1 MDMSTNMILNSTRLL
16 VGTKQACEILGG
28 ISPRTLRKWT
38 SDFGITPLRRGY
50 YLYTDIVQ
58 LVNQMKNKRQKDE
71 YLNLKEL
78 GL

>member
-1 MDMSTNMILNSTRLL
+1 MSTNKLINVTQLMVSTN
-16 VGTKQACEILGG
+16 QACEILGG

-38 SDFGITPLRRGY
+38 SDFGITPIRRGY
-50 YLYTDIVQ
+50 YLYSDLAKLTK
-58 LVNQMKNKRQKDE
+58 QMEKQRSKNE